1 MEDVESRFTHF
12 LQPIRDLTKNWE
24 VDVAAQLSEYLEELD
39 QICISFDG
47 GKTTMNF
54 IEAALLIQGS
64 ACVYSKKVEYLYSL
78 VYQALDFISNKKREK
93 LPASVREDG
102 ADKDVSAR
110 STAEEEG
117 FLSLNDIRDTSR
129 AKELRDGQ
137 QPVNDDVVPLTP
149 MPLVPPEEAEKTDNL
164 LYSQKGELLASR
176 KDFRIN
182 VYTPHHTGTFLLEL
196 AGALPLRCQPGR
208 NPAWGSGSS
217 MGPLNLVPAAGS
229 TPMEV
234 SVCTTPVLAL
244 NFSEGGDVD
253 APPCDDGD
261 DGGFAWDVPQE
272 PPEASPA
279 GAAERVALQASLPQ
293 RKGYMLRER
302 APAPAANTH
311 PKELQDPWRSLDP
324 FSSSEDKP
332 LRRGRP
338 FTVPRGLE
346 DLPGTKRKRRLSSR
360 LQEFTAWFSATE
372 HSRADGQRGR
382 KKGPTFADLEV
393 LYWRHVRERLAAQ
406 RKQQRRVQGPLLEEP
421 GAPEED
427 REDNFLENA
436 SDGAADDS
444 LEHEAIPL
452 LEAPEELPEDHTATA
467 DVPPSLNY
475 EELVQRKVELFMTH
489 SQKYARQTML
499 SQHVQDWEERMGP
512 QLEEQEARTAF
523 DIHSYGD
530 RLGSLLGR
538 VGEWRS
544 FASLMAGRPA
554 FEVCRSM
561 LACLQLAN
569 DHTVEISQK
578 PGLEEAV
585 DTMALRLL
593 TQEKAHER
601 FRTYT
606 TPSLAQQ

>member
-1 MEDVESRFTHF
+1 M
-12 LQPIRDLTKNWE
+12 
-24 VDVAAQLSEYLEELD
+24 
-39 QICISFDG
+39 
-47 GKTTMNF
+47 
-54 IEAALLIQGS
+54 
-64 ACVYSKKVEYLYSL
+64 
-78 VYQALDFISNKKREK
+78 
-93 LPASVREDG
+93 
-102 ADKDVSAR
+102 
-110 STAEEEG
+110 
-117 FLSLNDIRDTSR
+117 
-129 AKELRDGQ
+129 
-137 QPVNDDVVPLTP
+137 
-149 MPLVPPEEAEKTDNL
+149 
-164 LYSQKGELLASR
+164 
-176 KDFRIN
+176 
-182 VYTPHHTGTFLLEL
+182 
-196 AGALPLRCQPGR
+196 
-208 NPAWGSGSS
+208 
-217 MGPLNLVPAAGS
+217 
-229 TPMEV
+229 
-234 SVCTTPVLAL
+234 
-244 NFSEGGDVD
+244 
-253 APPCDDGD
+253 
-261 DGGFAWDVPQE
+261 
-272 PPEASPA
+272 
-279 GAAERVALQASLPQ
+279 
-293 RKGYMLRER
+293 
-302 APAPAANTH
+302 
-311 PKELQDPWRSLDP
+311 QDPWRSLDP

-360 LQEFTAWFSATE
+360 LQEFTAWFSATGE
-372 HSRADGQRGR
+372 PDGQRGR

-406 RKQQRRVQGPLLEEP
+406 RKQQRRVVSVRSPPGSRGKRGVSGPTVRVAPLRSPLL
-421 GAPEED
+421 GAP
-427 REDNFLENA
+427 
-436 SDGAADDS
+436 AAPRVPRGG
-444 LEHEAIPL
+444 LAPPRCRHGCLVLAL
-452 LEAPEELPEDHTATA
+452 LAATA